1 MSISSITASRTCS
14 ESGFTSDLVPENTK
28 DETSEHRSTVLVK
41 SRTDTRRAAGMLGEQ
56 GLHAVPQQ
64 NRGVNAAT
72 LAHEIER
79 VRHTIDPGEG
89 WVPRFGRGRRLPAGA
104 AVGATCREA
113 WSSRSYRSRSYRKR
127 HPSEPR

>member
-56 GLHAVPQQ
+56 GLHAVPHRTEESMPPLLPTKSNVCVKRLTPAKAGFLGSVEVGGFQ
-64 NRGVNAAT
+64 
-72 LAHEIER
+72 R
-79 VRHTIDPGEG
+79 VQ
-89 WVPRFGRGRRLPAGA
+89 L
-104 AVGATCREA
+104 
-113 WSSRSYRSRSYRKR
+113 
-127 HPSEPR
+127 